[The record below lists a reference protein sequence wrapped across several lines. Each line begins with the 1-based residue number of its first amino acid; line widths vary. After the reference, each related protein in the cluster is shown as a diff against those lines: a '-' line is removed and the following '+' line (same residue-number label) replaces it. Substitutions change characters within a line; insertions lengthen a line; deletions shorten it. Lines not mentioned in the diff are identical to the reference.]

1 MAKEHTLT
9 NRKKPFFSSFYFNPN
24 QFSPDHFIQIMII
37 SITEL
42 NSILNDPNIII
53 ADTRS
58 FKEYSEG
65 HITGAVHLDL
75 FAFHWI
81 DTTQEGIENF
91 NNQTQNLLSFL
102 GVTPEKKIIF
112 YDSVSGMLAA
122 RGVWMLM
129 YFSHQNVFML
139 DGGITKWKKE
149 NLSVETKP
157 NGFKPSKFLG
167 KINPE
172 IISGFENIR
181 DNLDNLKIL
190 DARSPG
196 EYDGTI
202 VRAAQTGHIPNS
214 INIDWN
220 QNLNEDG
227 TFKNDDELSKMYDI
241 PKDTEIVTYCQ
252 GAYRAANS
260 FLALKKLGFKNVRV
274 YLGSWGEWGNKLEL
288 PVEK

>member
-1 MAKEHTLT
+1 VLIST
-9 NRKKPFFSSFYFNPN
+9 N
-24 QFSPDHFIQIMII
+24 
-37 SITEL
+37 EL
-42 NSILNDPNIII
+42 NSILSDPNLII

-65 HITGAVHLDL
+65 HIPGAVHLDL

-81 DTTQEGIENF
+81 DTTEEGIKNF
-91 NNQTQNLLSFL
+91 NDQTKNLLSFL

-112 YDSVSGMLAA
+112 YDTISGMLAA

-129 YFSHQNVFML
+129 YFSHENVSML

-149 NLSVETKP
+149 NLSLETNS
-157 NGFKPSKFLG
+157 NGFKPSEFLG
-167 KINPE
+167 KINPD
-172 IISGFENIR
+172 IISGFEHIQ
-181 DNLDNLKIL
+181 DNLENIKII
-190 DARSPG
+190 DARSTG
-196 EYDGTI
+196 EYSGSI
-202 VRAAQTGHIPNS
+202 VRAAQSGHIPNS
-214 INIDWN
+214 INVDWN
-220 QNLNEDG
+220 QNIREDG
-227 TFKNDDELSKMYDI
+227 TFKNNDELSQMYNY
-241 PKDTEIVTYCQ
+241 PKDSEIVTYCQ

>member
-1 MAKEHTLT
+1 ML
-9 NRKKPFFSSFYFNPN
+9 
-24 QFSPDHFIQIMII
+24 I
-37 SITEL
+37 STKEL
-42 NSILNDPNIII
+42 NSILNDPDLII

-65 HITGAVHLDL
+65 HLPGAVHLDL

-81 DTTQEGIENF
+81 DTTKEGIENF
-91 NNQTQNLLSFL
+91 NNQSQNLLSFL
-102 GVTPEKKIIF
+102 GVTSEKKIVF

-149 NLSVETKP
+149 NLLLETKS
-157 NGFKPSKFLG
+157 NAFKPSKFTG
-167 KINPE
+167 KINSD
-172 IISGFENIR
+172 IISGFEHI
-181 DNLDNLKIL
+181 LDNFEKIKIL

-196 EYDGTI
+196 EYDGSVI
-202 VRAAQTGHIPNS
+202 RAAQSGHIPNA

-220 QNLNEDG
+220 QNISEDG
-227 TFKNDDELSKMYDI
+227 TLKNDDELSKIYDYS
-241 PKDTEIVTYCQ
+241 KDSEIVTYCQ

-260 FLALKKLGFKNVRV
+260 FLVLKKLGFKNVRV

-288 PVEK
+288 PVEKK